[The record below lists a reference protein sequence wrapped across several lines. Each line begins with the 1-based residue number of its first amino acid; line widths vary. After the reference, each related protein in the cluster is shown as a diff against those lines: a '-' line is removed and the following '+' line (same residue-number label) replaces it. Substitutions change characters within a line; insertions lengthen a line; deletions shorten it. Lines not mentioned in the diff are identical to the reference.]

1 MKLLIIGATGT
12 LGRQIV
18 RRALDEGHEVQC
30 LVRSF
35 QRAAFLREWGVSL
48 VRGNLCKPETLTP
61 AFEGVEAVIDAA
73 TARPNDPI
81 NKVDWDG
88 KVNLIQAAKA
98 ANVQRFVFISIL
110 GAEKYPHVPLM
121 KIKHGIEKFLAESGI
136 PYTILSPCG
145 FLQGLIGQYAI
156 PILEKQAVWVMGET
170 APIAFM
176 DTQDIARFAI
186 AALTNDA
193 TVNRSFPLAG
203 TRPWGAYEI
212 VRLCERLSGQESKVS
227 QMPMGLLKAVR
238 KLAGYLQWGWNLA
251 DRLAFTEVIV
261 GSEPITAPMDEV
273 YDTFQIDPKEITTVE
288 AYMGEYF
295 SRIMK
300 KLKELNYDRDK
311 NSQKKLPF

>member
-1 MKLLIIGATGT
+1 MKLLIVGATGT
-12 LGRQIV
+12 LGRQIA

-35 QRAAFLREWGVSL
+35 QRAAFLREWGVTL
-48 VRGNLCKPETLTP
+48 VRGNLCRPETLKP
-61 AFEGVEAVIDAA
+61 ALEGVDAVIDAA
-73 TARPNDPI
+73 TARPNDAI
-81 NKVDWDG
+81 NKVDWEG

-98 ANVQRFVFISIL
+98 ANVKRFIFMSIL
-110 GAEKYPHVPLM
+110 GAETHPDVPLM
-121 KIKHGIEKFLAESGI
+121 QIKSGIEKFLAESGLA
-136 PYTILSPCG
+136 YTILSPCG

-186 AALTNDA
+186 AALDNDA
-193 TVNRSFPLAG
+193 TINRSFPLAG

-212 VRLCERLSGQESKVS
+212 VRLCERLSGQDAKVS
-227 QMPMGLLKAVR
+227 QMPMRLLKVVR
-238 KLAGYLQWGWNLA
+238 NLAGYLQWGWNLA

-261 GSEPITAPMDEV
+261 GSKPITAPMDEV
-273 YDTFQIDPKEITTVE
+273 YETFQIEAKELTTVE

-300 KLKELNYDRDK
+300 KLKELDYDRDK
-311 NSQKKLPF
+311 NKKKKLPF